1 MNARESIYGW
11 TPLHVAVQ
19 PVYPSGAPYTVLVI
33 PFDFDAIGFIVFL
46 IRHGADLNVRDKNG
60 NTPLHIAAWLRL
72 VYTSWLLLNFG
83 ADPSARNNES
93 QTPLDIAREHGVQ
106 EIVNIFEEFAK
117 KP

>member
-1 MNARESIYGW
+1 MD
-11 TPLHVAVQ
+11 TLHVAVQ
-19 PVYPSGAPYTVLVI
+19 PVYPCRSPYTVSVYTVSVI
-33 PFDFDAIGFIVFL
+33 DFDLEAIGFIVIL

-106 EIVNIFEEFAK
+106 EIVDIFEEFAK